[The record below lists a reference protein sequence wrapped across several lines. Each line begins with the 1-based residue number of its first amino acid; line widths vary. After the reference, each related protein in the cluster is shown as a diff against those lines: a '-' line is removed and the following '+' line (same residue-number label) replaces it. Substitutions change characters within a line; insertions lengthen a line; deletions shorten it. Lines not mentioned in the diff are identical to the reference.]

1 MADGIYC
8 LRRQANRDGRAIR
21 SAELALGGGPGRNWM
36 AALMEDGEADD
47 EE

>member
-1 MADGIYC
+1 MGNDICY
-8 LRRQANRDGRAIR
+8 LRRQANRDGRAVR
-21 SAELALGGGPGRNWM
+21 SAEIALEGGPGRNWM

>member
-1 MADGIYC
+1 MANSIYY
-8 LRRQANRDGRAIR
+8 LRRQANRDGWAIR
-21 SAELALGGGPGRNWM
+21 SAEIALGGGPGRNWM